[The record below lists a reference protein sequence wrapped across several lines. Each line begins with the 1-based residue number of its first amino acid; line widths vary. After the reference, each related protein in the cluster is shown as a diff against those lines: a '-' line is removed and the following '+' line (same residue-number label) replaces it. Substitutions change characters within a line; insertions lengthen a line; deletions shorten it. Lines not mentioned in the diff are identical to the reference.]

1 MNLFV
6 LAAAVLYIGA
16 GLFAKGWIV
25 TASMPNAILCIAAG
39 LLFTLIAGYEPLVRS
54 LRRP

>member
-6 LAAAVLYIGA
+6 LAAAVFYIAA
-16 GLFAKGWIV
+16 GLFAKGWLL
-25 TASMPNAILCIAAG
+25 TADISNALLCIAAG
-39 LLFTLIAGYEPLVRS
+39 LLFTLLAGYEPLVRS